1 MRVRRLLAVAVAAAS
16 LLARPVPALLR
27 LLPRG
32 ELCDKIRQ
40 RVRGA
45 EGRAAP
51 RELGGAGEVRRVRLP
66 QLGDEP
72 VEDRPRVVRLLG
84 QLGLLR
90 LGELAAPLLELAVP
104 LVLLDLVRCL
114 APPARAPQQPALL
127 ERREVLLEPVPRPAR
142 SNLRRLERARRCKR
156 RKRRAPLRLGE
167 RLAARVGED
176 ALARPDVRPR
186 LVPGQ
191 AEPREQLAERR
202 LALFEQRLASRGELL
217 LHLVP
222 RLVAL
227 LPLEGAPARVVA
239 VQRARGGE
247 GGARPELVAGAQHLG
262 EGAPR
267 LAPRLLALA
276 PQPLA
281 QLRIGG
287 AHLVLPLAEERPP
300 LRHALDCAVAA
311 VDDELRQHRLPLE
324 RRDLAVVRLD
334 GGAQLLGQ
342 QRGEG
347 GGGVVD
353 LRERERGLLLRL
365 RSQLR
370 HTRGAGEGRRRRAL
384 VRLLLPLPP
393 PRPLGRPSRLRLRL
407 QPPLLRVDRRRL
419 RRGDHRRVRLLALA
433 LHLGEPRLL
442 LRGHRLRLPL
452 PRPLVRLAPLA
463 QLACP
468 LRELRLE
475 ARRAEDHRAAQ
486 LVVLVGEPRLRQ
498 QLAHHRLSLRRR
510 AAPGEALLLEGE

>member
-104 LVLLDLVRCL
+104 LVLLDLLTAAAVKRRCSHLRGTTRPPPDLVRCL

-167 RLAARVGED
+167 RLMTLVAHRPAGALGRDSRLGDPLSEAWAPCSAGRRGRPRATGRPTTPRPRPSRAPRAARGKTPTR
-176 ALARPDVRPR
+176 RPPAGLRGGSEEAPR
-186 LVPGQ
+186 S
-191 AEPREQLAERR
+191 ASSATAR

-300 LRHALDCAVAA
+300 LRHALDCA
-311 VDDELRQHRLPLE
+311 
-324 RRDLAVVRLD
+324 
-334 GGAQLLGQ
+334 
-342 QRGEG
+342 
-347 GGGVVD
+347 
-353 LRERERGLLLRL
+353 
-365 RSQLR
+365 
-370 HTRGAGEGRRRRAL
+370 
-384 VRLLLPLPP
+384 
-393 PRPLGRPSRLRLRL
+393 
-407 QPPLLRVDRRRL
+407 
-419 RRGDHRRVRLLALA
+419 
-433 LHLGEPRLL
+433 
-442 LRGHRLRLPL
+442 
-452 PRPLVRLAPLA
+452 
-463 QLACP
+463 C
-468 LRELRLE
+468 
-475 ARRAEDHRAAQ
+475 ARR
-486 LVVLVGEPRLRQ
+486 
-498 QLAHHRLSLRRR
+498 
-510 AAPGEALLLEGE
+510 EA